1 MAKERRNVGRR
12 RRSKAAALD
21 SALIRPAGNDDAHLV
36 KLLLDAG
43 ANPRA
48 HHDEA
53 LRRAAAYAPVEIVKL
68 LLKNGADPRD
78 FDDEPLRLA
87 ARMGRTWTVRVLL
100 RAGAFMREAAALR
113 QALRHGHEE
122 TARVLQDWVQPGGGV
137 DDAPSLANTKSPDI
151 GSMTRITQKRGM
163 DDPSRPKGFGF
174 SERASC
180 SR

>member
-21 SALIRPAGNDDAHLV
+21 SALIRPAGNDDAHL
-36 KLLLDAG
+36 
-43 ANPRA
+43 
-48 HHDEA
+48 
-53 LRRAAAYAPVEIVKL
+53 VKL

-137 DDAPSLANTKSPDI
+137 DDAPFP
-151 GSMTRITQKRGM
+151 
-163 DDPSRPKGFGF
+163 
-174 SERASC
+174 C
-180 SR
+180 

>member
-36 KLLLDAG
+36 KLLL
-43 ANPRA
+43 
-48 HHDEA
+48 
-53 LRRAAAYAPVEIVKL
+53 
-68 LLKNGADPRD
+68 KNGADPRD

-100 RAGAFMREAAALR
+100 RAGADVHAGGGATLR

-122 TARVLQDWVQPGGGV
+122 TARVLQDWVQPGGVV
-137 DDAPSLANTKSPDI
+137 DDAPFP
-151 GSMTRITQKRGM
+151 
-163 DDPSRPKGFGF
+163 
-174 SERASC
+174 C
-180 SR
+180 